1 MGYQYTYLL
10 MGLIFLI
17 PWIALFIWRKN
28 TRKEMLTISVIF
40 AIIGPFVEFIYTTD
54 WWSPHFLF
62 DFSSAGIEDV
72 LFGFVCGGI
81 AAVVYEDIFKKRI
94 KIRKVSK
101 TQEEKENISFLFILG
116 IAAIF
121 FLVPFFVFGVNSLY
135 STILGLAIPTLIIW
149 IKRKDLILDSL
160 ATGIILVLI
169 TSFVYTLL
177 EFLTPGWVSAFWH
190 FKNVP
195 NIIIVNVPIDDIIWY
210 FLAGLFLGPLY
221 EFWKEGKLV
230 KQK

>member
-10 MGLIFLI
+10 MGLIFLAI
-17 PWIALFIWRKN
+17 WLALFIWRKN
-28 TRKEMLTISVIF
+28 TRKEMLIISIIF
-40 AIIGPFVEFIYTTD
+40 GIIGPFVEFIYTTD
-54 WWSPHFLF
+54 WWNPQFLF
-62 DFSSAGIEDV
+62 GFSSAGIEDV

-81 AAVVYEDIFKKRI
+81 AAVVYEDIFKKKL

-101 TQEEKENISFLFILG
+101 TKEEKRNISFLFILTL
-116 IAAIF
+116 AAFLF
-121 FLVPFFVFGVNSLY
+121 FIPFFVFGLNSLY
-135 STILGLAIPTLIIW
+135 STIIGLSIPTLIIW

-169 TSFVYTLL
+169 TSLVYSIL

-195 NIIIVNVPIDDIIWY
+195 NLIILNVPIDDIIWY
-210 FLAGLFLGPLY
+210 FLAGLFIGPLY
-221 EFWKEGKLV
+221 EYWQESKLV
-230 KQK
+230 DA